1 MLLLSKNIFKI
12 PKKEFTKI
20 PTLIYMSLSRN
31 KADTSKIQTSK
42 KNKENKENLSNAA
55 FS

>member
-1 MLLLSKNIFKI
+1 VLLLSKNIFKI